1 MARTTDQNISPKK
14 VEISGD
20 SYNTNNENIPIDG
33 ITTNSSSTTTINN
46 NTNINTPNDLSLILS
61 NLNKPIPNP
70 YNSEYIKNE
79 QLLKLIMQYLND
91 VGFTS
96 ISNQLSNLTGLTL
109 DDPLVLNFINLINHG
124 DWDNAESLIP
134 QLSLK
139 NQLIL
144 RYLIRKQNFLEALL
158 IENNNKKAL
167 AILRGHITH
176 LNPPQTEIKLLSS
189 LLMNKNDSDNL
200 KNLNWPINNNNGL
213 ENLNNLEKNK
223 LLSLTRNTLVV
234 SISDYISPNKLLPQN
249 RLLKLVDQALNYQR
263 LGDPFFIPKPN
274 KLNINS
280 SSKDTSSGVSPDNN
294 DDEHERFTLYRNI
307 KSSINDFPNKLR
319 YTLNDH
325 TSECWYIK
333 YSNNGKYLATTSK
346 DNSIIIYS
354 VNDNYK
360 KITTLVGHKNAVIYC
375 SWSND
380 NSRLISTSIDLT
392 IKIWDLKDILNI
404 DSDSNITDSKKITN
418 SFDKLK
424 SAPSTTSN
432 NNTITSTTTNN
443 GISIGTKP
451 IFSFSI
457 GNSGDIRVCSLEYL
471 PNGKGFIAGSPNKQ
485 LILFNNN
492 GTAIFD
498 FEIKMRVL
506 DVSITPDSSKLLVIT
521 QSKEL
526 MIFDLINSDH
536 KLLHV
541 VNIGKNIAS
550 ITTNRNDSNHCL
562 ITVGLEELQLW
573 NINSNPP
580 YLVQKYYGYF
590 RSHFVIRSCFTDNH
604 IISGSLNGACY
615 IWNRNFGN
623 LIDIVDSHDSLVNC
637 VDWKPID
644 PNSDSNTYEWASCAD
659 DGTVKIWGYPLNN
672 SE

>member
-644 PNSDSNTYEWASCAD
+644 PNSDSKTYEWASCAD

-672 SE
+672 AE

>member
-1 MARTTDQNISPKK
+1 MARTTDQNITSKK

-20 SYNTNNENIPIDG
+20 TYNTNNENIPIDG

-61 NLNKPIPNP
+61 NLNKPISNP

-144 RYLIRKQNFLEALL
+144 RYLIRKQNFLESLL

-280 SSKDTSSGVSPDNN
+280 SSKDTSTGVSPDNN

-424 SAPSTTSN
+424 SATSTTSN